1 MYHLMQLKYKKLEKN
16 FEILCKLKKN
26 VNSYINKITKNLRK
40 KFKKLSI
47 FILKSS
53 LQDDQHTFLIVPPWF
68 KNIEKSF

>member
-40 KFKKLSI
+40 KFKKL
-47 FILKSS
+47 
-53 LQDDQHTFLIVPPWF
+53 
-68 KNIEKSF
+68 